1 MAFFFVVVKKA
12 PPLPPFSTHPNQNNK
27 SVYIRVIFKTIMGQS
42 LYESSH
48 MKVSL
53 ICVKMNLSAEH
64 ISIWM
69 VLHKDSFRNWGN
81 WGKKTDLLAKFL
93 FMSLCVVKARTI
105 ILLPVPCLVDVFSWM
120 LSWRLKEYYSCLKN
134 SLKNNLI
141 CNDLLK
147 IACTPPK
154 NWTSL

>member
-42 LYESSH
+42 LYETSH

-120 LSWRLKEYYSCLKN
+120 PSWMLKEYYSCLKN
-134 SLKNNLI
+134 SLK
-141 CNDLLK
+141 K
-147 IACTPPK
+147 
-154 NWTSL
+154 